1 MRPVRLT
8 LSAFGPYAGEQ
19 TLDFDAL
26 GEQGL
31 YLITGDT
38 GAGKTTLFDAITF
51 ALYGEA
57 SGQSREVSMLRS
69 KYARPETPTF
79 VELTFRYRGKDYTV
93 RRNPEYERPKSRG
106 EGTTRQ
112 KGDAVFYSPEGAPV
126 VKSREV
132 TRAVTELLGLDRERF
147 SQIAMIAQGDFLRLL
162 LARTE
167 ERSAIFRELFHTER
181 YQALQDRVRQDAAAL
196 EQQVRELNAHMT
208 RALSQLRGND
218 GDLGETLERLKQ
230 SPFPPPKEALET
242 ARLLCAEDTDRM
254 ARAATDLEQAEE
266 PLRQA
271 DRQLQSARELE
282 TLLTQQRENRIAA
295 ELSAREIAEAAK
307 CLENAQ
313 ATGPRREVLRQQI
326 AAGKEQLPR
335 YRQLEQERQ
344 SLAALEK
351 QVEAHRAQA
360 VQKQQ
365 ERQQCEYKLSAVREE
380 LASLAQLP
388 EQLLTLEHRQRELEA
403 RETELLR
410 WSSWRDELM
419 ELEGE
424 LAQAQQE
431 YQTSRDRAEV
441 LQNRYARRERAFL
454 DAQAG
459 ILAAELKE
467 GNPCPV
473 CGSVHHPAPASPR
486 EDAPTQTALE
496 QEKRAVTQAEAQASR
511 ASRSAAALMGQRETA
526 ERRLLEA
533 LGLRRREEMGET
545 LSRLERQQQSETDQ
559 LEGELKKARLQS
571 RRRDQLLS
579 QQPTLETERDRLTA
593 EGTALEQSVT
603 QGEAQLTARQESV
616 SRQEAAL
623 PWPGEA
629 EAQAQ
634 TDLWTQELDTL
645 ETAEQSARETLH
657 RLEQEQARLRGQ
669 GEALEKQLDGREE
682 VPDLSALDAQRAG
695 CEQEKRRAQ
704 AHRDGCRIRL
714 EQNRQGYEELQ
725 QTASALT
732 ETEEQLRWMKAL
744 SDTVNGRI
752 SGKDRVTLETYVQTS
767 WLDRVLD
774 RANLRLMVMSDGQYE
789 LIRQR
794 QAEDLRSQSG
804 LELEVLDHYNATRRS
819 VRTLSGGESFQASLA
834 LALGLSD
841 EIQAA
846 AGGIQMD
853 TLFVDEGFGSLDEEA
868 LDKAI
873 QALSELSQGNRL
885 VGIIS
890 HVAELKER
898 IDRKIVV
905 TKGRDGGSRAEIQ
918 MQ

>member
-1 MRPVRLT
+1 MRPIKLT

-38 GAGKTTLFDAITF
+38 AAGKTTLFDAITF

-112 KGDAVFYSPEGAPV
+112 KGDAAFYPPEGAPV
-126 VKSREV
+126 TKSREV

-162 LARTE
+162 LAKTE

-196 EQQVRELNAHMT
+196 EQQTRELNARMT
-208 RALSQLRGND
+208 RAISRLRGED
-218 GDLGETLERLKQ
+218 SEPGETLERLKQ
-230 SPFPPPKEALET
+230 SPFPSPEEALET
-242 ARLLCAEDTDRM
+242 AQMLCREDADRLA
-254 ARAATDLEQAEE
+254 QAEE
-266 PLRQA
+266 VLEKSDTALLLA
-271 DRQLQSARELE
+271 DRQLQSARERSA
-282 TLLTQQRENRIAA
+282 LLNRQRENRAAA
-295 ELSAREIAEAAK
+295 ERSAREITEAERH
-307 CLENAQ
+307 LETAQ
-313 ATGPRREVLRQQI
+313 ATGPRREALRQQI

-344 SLAALEK
+344 KLAELSS
-351 QVEAHRAQA
+351 QVEAHQTRAA
-360 VQKQQ
+360 QKRQ
-365 ERQQCEYKLSAVREE
+365 ERQLCESKLAAVREE

-388 EQLLTLEHRQRELEA
+388 EQLLTLEHWQRELQA

-410 WSSWRDELM
+410 WSGWRDELA
-419 ELEGE
+419 ELEQE
-424 LAQAQQE
+424 LTQARQE
-431 YQTSRDRAEV
+431 YQVSRDRAEN
-441 LQNRYARRERAFL
+441 LQSQYARRERAFL

-467 GNPCPV
+467 RSPCPV
-473 CGSVHHPAPASPR
+473 CGSVHHPVPARPR
-486 EDAPTQTALE
+486 EDAPTQAALE
-496 QEKRAVTQAEAQASR
+496 QEKKAVTQAESKASQDSQR
-511 ASRSAAALMGQRETA
+511 AAALMGQRETA

-533 LGLRRREEMGET
+533 LGLHSREEMGET
-545 LSRLERQQQSETDQ
+545 LSKLEQQQHSETAR
-559 LEGELKKARLQS
+559 LEGELKAARQQS
-571 RRRDQLLS
+571 RRREALLS
-579 QQPTLETERDRLTA
+579 QQPTLEKELDRLTA
-593 EGTALEQSVT
+593 EKTALEQSVT
-603 QGEAQLTARQESV
+603 QGEAQLAARQESV
-616 SRQEAAL
+616 SRQEKAL

-634 TDLWTQELDTL
+634 TDLWTRELNTL

-657 RLEQEQARLRGQ
+657 RLEQEQARLLGQ
-669 GEALEKQLDGREE
+669 GEALEKQLAGREE
-682 VPDLSALDAQRAG
+682 APDLAG
-695 CEQEKRRAQ
+695 LADRRTACEQEKQRAL
-704 AHRDGCRIRL
+704 ACRDGCKLRL
-714 EQNRQGYEELQ
+714 EQNRQGYTELQ
-725 QTASALT
+725 QTASVLS
-732 ETEEQLRWMKAL
+732 ETEERLQWTKAL

-752 SGKDRVTLETYVQTS
+752 PGKDRVTLETYVQTT
-767 WLDRVLD
+767 WLDRVLE

-789 LIRQR
+789 LLRQR
-794 QAEDLRSQSG
+794 QAENLRSQSG

-846 AGGIQMD
+846 AGGIQLD

-868 LDKAI
+868 LDKAV

-898 IDRKIVV
+898 IDRRIVV
-905 TKGRDGGSRAEIQ
+905 TKARDGGSRAEIQ
-918 MQ
+918 AQ

>member
-1 MRPVRLT
+1 MKPVKLT

-112 KGDAVFYSPEGAPV
+112 KGDAAFYPPEGDPV
-126 VKSREV
+126 TKSREV

-147 SQIAMIAQGDFLRLL
+147 SQIVMIAQGDFLRLL
-162 LARTE
+162 LAKTE

-196 EQQVRELNAHMT
+196 EQQTRELNARLT
-208 RALSQLRGND
+208 RALSRLRGED
-218 GDLGETLERLKQ
+218 SEQGETLERLKQ
-230 SPFPPPKEALET
+230 SHFPPPEEALET
-242 ARLLCAEDTDRM
+242 ARLLCEGDTDRL
-254 ARAATDLEQAEE
+254 AQAEAALEQSDAA
-266 PLRQA
+266 LLLT
-271 DRQLQSARELE
+271 DRQLQSAQEQS
-282 TLLTQQRENRIAA
+282 TLLTQQRENRAAA
-295 ELSAREIAEAAK
+295 ERSAREIGEAAK
-307 CLENAQ
+307 SLDAAQ
-313 ATGPRREVLRQQI
+313 ATGPRREALRQQI

-344 SLAALEK
+344 ALRELSSK
-351 QVEAHRAQA
+351 IEVCKAQA
-360 VQKQQ
+360 AQKRQ
-365 ERQQCEYKLSAVREE
+365 ERQQCESQLSAVRED
-380 LASLAQLP
+380 LASLAPLP
-388 EQLLTLEHRQRELEA
+388 EQLLTLEHRQQELEA
-403 RETELLR
+403 REAELLR
-410 WSSWRDELM
+410 WSGWRDELT

-424 LAQAQQE
+424 LAQAQGA
-431 YQTSRDRAEV
+431 YQTSRDRAEA
-441 LQNRYARRERAFL
+441 LQDRYARRERAFL

-467 GNPCPV
+467 GSPCPV
-473 CGSVHHPAPASPR
+473 CGSVHHPAPACPR
-486 EDAPTQTALE
+486 EDAPTQAVLE
-496 QEKRAVTQAEAQASR
+496 QEKKAVTQAEAQASR
-511 ASRSAAALMGQRETA
+511 DSRRAAALMGQRETA

-533 LGLRRREEMGET
+533 LGLHRREEIGET
-545 LSRLERQQQSETDQ
+545 LTQREQEQQSETDR
-559 LEGELKKARLQS
+559 LEGELKTARQQS
-571 RRRDQLLS
+571 RRREQLLS
-579 QQPTLETERDRLTA
+579 QQPTLEAERDRLSA
-593 EGTALEQSVT
+593 GQTALEHSVT

-634 TDLWTQELDTL
+634 TDLWTRELNTL
-645 ETAEQSARETLH
+645 EMAEQSARETLH

-669 GEALEKQLDGREE
+669 GEALEKQLNGRGEA
-682 VPDLSALDAQRAG
+682 PDLAGLEGQRAA
-695 CEQEKRRAQ
+695 CEQEKQRAQ
-704 AHRDGCRIRL
+704 ARRDGCRLRL

-725 QTASALT
+725 QTASALS
-732 ETEEQLRWMKAL
+732 ETEERLRWMKAL

-752 SGKDRVTLETYVQTS
+752 SGKDRLTLETYVQTT

-789 LIRQR
+789 LLRQR

-868 LDKAI
+868 LDKAV

-885 VGIIS
+885 VGIVS
-890 HVAELKER
+890 HVGELKER

-905 TKGRDGGSRAEIQ
+905 TKARDGGSRAEIQ
-918 MQ
+918 V